1 MDNTNALYGHRSL
14 IGSVFLGI
22 VSWFTPENLDMTLKI
37 LTALGAVISAVA
49 ATRYYIIAT
58 REKQQQIKKNEKKD

>member
-14 IGSVFLGI
+14 IGFIVLGVI
-22 VSWFTPENLDMTLKI
+22 SWFTPENLDMTLKI
-37 LTALGAVISAVA
+37 VTAIGAVISAIA

-58 REKQQQIKKNEKKD
+58 KEKQQQIKKNEGKD